1 MLVSILITNYNKGE
15 FLEEA
20 ILSALDQRFDDFEVV
35 VIDDGS
41 TDNSIEIIK
50 KFESRDNFRFLLK
63 SNEGVIKTR
72 NKGIEFCEGKYILQL
87 DGDDK
92 LGEYYLAK
100 TVEILENDPGV
111 GIAYCKTA
119 FFGEK
124 EGVWELGDYTIEKQ
138 LVTNQIVITSLFRK
152 EDFYKVGGYSEEF
165 NEGYEDWDFWLSII
179 ELGRKV
185 VKIEDVQFFYRIL
198 NGSRNASII
207 NLSAIKQ
214 KIWKRHNKL
223 YEENF
228 KDPVNLLWEMEVQKM
243 EMRELERKVSS
254 PEYELGKILLWIPR
268 FIQKLIS
275 K

>member
-20 ILSALDQRFDDFEVV
+20 ITSALNQSFDDFEVV

-41 TDNSIEIIK
+41 TDNSVEVIENYA
-50 KFESRDNFRFLLK
+50 SVGNFRSVLK
-63 SNEGVIKTR
+63 ANEGVVKTR
-72 NKGIEFCEGKYILQL
+72 NKGIDICEGKYILQL

-92 LGEYYLAK
+92 LGVNYLAK
-100 TVEILENDPGV
+100 TVPVLEQDPTI

-124 EGVWELGDYTIEKQ
+124 EGVWELGDYSLKKQ

-152 EDFYKVGGYSEEF
+152 EDFYKTGGYSEEF
-165 NEGYEDWDFWLSII
+165 NEGYEDWDFWLSVI

-185 VKIEDVQFFYRIL
+185 VLVNEVQFFYRIL
-198 NGSRNASII
+198 KEARNNSIV
-207 NLSAIKQ
+207 NLEGLKQ
-214 KIWKRHNKL
+214 KIWKRHMKL
-223 YEENF
+223 YEDNF
-228 KDPVNLLWEMEVQKM
+228 NDPVNLLWTIEKQKNEIMDLEV
-243 EMRELERKVSS
+243 KVSS
-254 PEYELGKILLWIPR
+254 LEYKLGKVLLRIPR

-275 K
+275 